1 MYDIL
6 VWIGAALSVLG
17 LLGLI
22 WSIIRVASARRKT
35 TDDAELRAVV
45 QGVLPYNL
53 GSLFLSV
60 IGLMLVMV
68 GLSLG

>member
-1 MYDIL
+1 MFDIM
-6 VWIGAALSVLG
+6 VWGGAALSLI
-17 LLGLI
+17 GLI
-22 WSIIRVASARRKT
+22 GLILSIIRVVRARRA
-35 TDDAELRAVV
+35 DMNDEDLRDVLK
-45 QGVLPYNL
+45 GVLPLNI